1 NNNQTVTTVM
11 AQDDTK
17 FLIWNYDFVNAT
29 DYKIIVKTWLT
40 TDEKML
46 NDEKTLIITILL
58 SFVFSLQEG
67 WNFITLPL
75 HTSYARAEDLAK
87 AIPNCTHISEWNIST
102 SSFVS
107 HQKGTDVNNFTINDG
122 VGYMVY
128 VEGDTV
134 FEVNGIEILPVTM
147 NLQQGWNSIG
157 WFNET
162 STDAESLAQD
172 VTNCTAIAYW
182 NSTLC
187 RFIMHP
193 AGTNISSFVVE
204 RGDGCLVYVT
214 SETTWIQ

>member
-1 NNNQTVTTVM
+1 M
-11 AQDDTK
+11 
-17 FLIWNYDFVNAT
+17 
-29 DYKIIVKTWLT
+29 
-40 TDEKML
+40 
-46 NDEKTLIITILL
+46 
-58 SFVFSLQEG
+58 
-67 WNFITLPL
+67 
-75 HTSYARAEDLAK
+75 AK

-147 NLQQGWNSIG
+147 SLQQGWNSIG

-162 STDAESLAQD
+162 STDAESLAQN

-182 NSTLC
+182 NNTLC
-187 RFIMHP
+187 RFITHP
-193 AGTNISSFVVE
+193 VGTNISNFVVE